1 VATEW
6 DLELGEP
13 VADQGASSVTLHC
26 EWPGG
31 VAAVL
36 KLSPDHALTA
46 EQVAMLRLFG
56 SSGRVPAVLA
66 AAPDAGA
73 VVLEA
78 IVPGTRADEMADAP
92 KPAQWAELFAALHKV
107 DPPVDPPRDLRGRT
121 DEAFAR
127 IGRRLAEPR
136 IAVRIDQAM
145 WDRAIQRCDTLLD
158 TQAGQVLLHGDLHLG
173 NVLDGGS
180 RGLVAIDPKVC
191 VGDPCFDAVD
201 YVLAAAGR
209 EGVQVRCALV
219 AAAGGLD
226 ADRLYAWCQ
235 VIAPMVAIGELTGK
249 SAEPVLAELFSLMR

>member
-78 IVPGTRADEMADAP
+78 IVPGTRAGEMADAP

-107 DPPVDPPRDLRGRT
+107 DPPVCG
-121 DEAFAR
+121 
-127 IGRRLAEPR
+127 
-136 IAVRIDQAM
+136 
-145 WDRAIQRCDTLLD
+145 
-158 TQAGQVLLHGDLHLG
+158 AGGHRV
-173 NVLDGGS
+173 GS
-180 RGLVAIDPKVC
+180 R
-191 VGDPCFDAVD
+191 
-201 YVLAAAGR
+201 
-209 EGVQVRCALV
+209 
-219 AAAGGLD
+219 
-226 ADRLYAWCQ
+226 AW
-235 VIAPMVAIGELTGK
+235 
-249 SAEPVLAELFSLMR
+249 

>member
-1 VATEW
+1 
-6 DLELGEP
+6 
-13 VADQGASSVTLHC
+13 
-26 EWPGG
+26 

-36 KLSPDHALTA
+36 KLSPDHAFAA

-56 SSGRVPAVLA
+56 SSSGRVPAVLA
-66 AAPDAGA
+66 ADPGAGA

-78 IVPGTRADEMADAP
+78 VVPGTVAEEMADSP
-92 KPAQWAELFAALHKV
+92 SPTQWAELLAGLHEV

-121 DEAFAR
+121 EEAFAR

-136 IAVRIDQAM
+136 IAARIDQAV
-145 WDRAIQRCDTLLD
+145 WDRAIQRCDILLD
-158 TQAGQVLLHGDLHLG
+158 TQAGRVLLHGDLHLG

-201 YVLAAAGR
+201 FVLAAAGR
-209 EGVQVRCALV
+209 EGVETRCGLV
-219 AAAGGLD
+219 AAACGMD

-235 VIAPMVAIGELTGK
+235 VIAPMTAIGEIAGR
-249 SAEPVLAELFSLMR
+249 SAEPVLAELLSLTQ

>member
-6 DLELGEP
+6 GLELGEP

-26 EWPGG
+26 GWPGG
-31 VAAVL
+31 LAAVL
-36 KLSPDHALTA
+36 KLSPDHAFAA

-66 AAPDAGA
+66 AASDAGA

-78 IVPGTRADEMADAP
+78 VVPGTRAEEMADAP
-92 KPAQWAELFAALHKV
+92 SPEQWAELLAALHKA
-107 DPPVDPPRDLRGRT
+107 DPPVGPPRDLRGRT
-121 DEAFAR
+121 EEAFAR

-136 IAVRIDQAM
+136 IAARIDQAM
-145 WDRAIQRCDTLLD
+145 WNRAIQRCAMLLD

-191 VGDPCFDAVD
+191 VGEPCFDAVD
-201 YVLAAAGR
+201 FVLAAAGQ
-209 EGVQVRCALV
+209 EGVETRCALV